1 MAETRNADMSA
12 ITVSAKTLGEV
23 CGIGDRM
30 VRHLADEGIFARNS
44 HGKYLLMKSVKNY
57 ILTVKASNA
66 GRHVES
72 NLDEA
77 LDLETERAKHVHV
90 KRIISEIQLSLIQGK
105 VHKAEDVERV
115 ITDMM
120 ERFKSKLEAMPSK
133 LAKKLENKGKA
144 DIQRILFN
152 EVRSALKELSEY
164 NPADYY
170 SDEHIDVEEDAVD
183 VLEGG
188 NEDGEREE

>member
-23 CGIGDRM
+23 LGIGDRM
-30 VRHLADEGIFARNS
+30 VRHLADEGILVKNS
-44 HGKYLLMKSVKNY
+44 HGKYLFMKSVKNY
-57 ILTVKASNA
+57 ILTVKAAKA
-66 GRHVES
+66 GKHVES
-72 NLDEA
+72 DLDET
-77 LDLETERAKHVHV
+77 LDWDAEKAKHEYV

-115 ITDMM
+115 VTDMLA
-120 ERFKSKLEAMPSK
+120 RFKSKLEAMPSK
-133 LAKKLENKGKA
+133 LAMKLENKGKA

-152 EVRSALKELSEY
+152 EIRSALKELSEY

-170 SDEHIDVEEDAVD
+170 SDEHIEVGEDAVYA
-183 VLEGG
+183 LEGD
-188 NEDGEREE
+188 EYDKKSK

>member
-23 CGIGDRM
+23 LGIGDRM
-30 VRHLADEGIFARNS
+30 VRHLADEGILARNS

-57 ILTVKASNA
+57 ILTVKASKA
-66 GRHVES
+66 GKHVES
-72 NLDEA
+72 DLDET
-77 LDLETERAKHVHV
+77 LDLESERAKHEHV

-120 ERFKSKLEAMPSK
+120 ARFKSKLEAMPSK
-133 LAKKLENKGKA
+133 LAMKLENKERTE
-144 DIQRILFN
+144 IQRTMFN
-152 EVRSALKELSEY
+152 EIRAALKELSEY

-170 SDEHIDVEEDAVD
+170 SDEHIEVGEDAVYA
-183 VLEGG
+183 LEGD
-188 NEDGEREE
+188 EHVKEGE